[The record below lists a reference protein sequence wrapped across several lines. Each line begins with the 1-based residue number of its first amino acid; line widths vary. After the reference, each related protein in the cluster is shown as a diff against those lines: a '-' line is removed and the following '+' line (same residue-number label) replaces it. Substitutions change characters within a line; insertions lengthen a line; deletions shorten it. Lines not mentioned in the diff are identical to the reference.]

1 MKRTAIS
8 AIFLFLFFS
17 IGSMKA
23 QDLSARVLE
32 SVFFVYPN
40 GGGQGMISRF
50 DLDSDSLFTVMESKV
65 QEILNLQSISSAQP
79 APFIFSRR
87 KKKYYKAM
95 GSADQML
102 AQNQPADLYLLFL
115 LTVDPPYPSMMT
127 NHLVKTAVT
136 FDVFIFD
143 RNYQLTERIRGR
155 KRSTGLSSDSGED
168 GEDLDLSFFDL
179 DRESFLFLF
188 DKAVSRLGKG
198 D

>member
-1 MKRTAIS
+1 MKRKAIS
-8 AIFLFLFFS
+8 AIFLFLS
-17 IGSMKA
+17 IGSMNA

-50 DLDSDSLFTVMESKV
+50 DLNSDSLYSVMESKV
-65 QEILNLQSISSAQP
+65 QQALNLQSISSAQP
-79 APFIFSRR
+79 VPFIYARR
-87 KKKYYKAM
+87 KKKNYKSL
-95 GSADQML
+95 GSADLLL
-102 AQNQPADLYLLFL
+102 AENQPADLFLLFL

-143 RNYQLTERIRGR
+143 RNYQLMERIRGR